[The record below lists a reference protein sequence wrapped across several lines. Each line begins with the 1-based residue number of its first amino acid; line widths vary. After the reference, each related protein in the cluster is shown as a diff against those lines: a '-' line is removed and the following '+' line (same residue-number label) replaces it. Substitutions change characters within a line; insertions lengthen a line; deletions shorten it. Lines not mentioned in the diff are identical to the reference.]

1 MSYQLVSPDAA
12 VSKPQQVGG
21 VCAQSFQRI
30 TSPDLSSV
38 RFILKLDAATCLSRK
53 MDERP
58 VTTSAND
65 SVATL
70 QPLLD
75 TQPTSSASSP
85 LGPTEKPD
93 TASKKQSK
101 STSKWL
107 QFLTQWGL
115 EITALA
121 LSLIAFGLM
130 IYLLYQSAGEPISK
144 WTKTHISLNTAHVS
158 QGKWNWLSR
167 SAQPLVDFDRFNTAS
182 RGAWGSLRLLQSCVR
197 RPRWIAIGALTA
209 IALLTF
215 EPFTQAVLVI
225 RDKEVILD
233 HREYNKV
240 VQSSN
245 GSLETH
251 GNVPTIGQSTRLDG
265 ASWTR
270 AFAGV
275 GLV

>member
-1 MSYQLVSPDAA
+1 
-12 VSKPQQVGG
+12 
-21 VCAQSFQRI
+21 
-30 TSPDLSSV
+30 
-38 RFILKLDAATCLSRK
+38 

-144 WTKTHISLNTAHVS
+144 WTKTHISLNTAVS
-158 QGKWNWLSR
+158 ILAGTSR
-167 SAQPLVDFDRFNTAS
+167 A
-182 RGAWGSLRLLQSCVR
+182 
-197 RPRWIAIGALTA
+197 
-209 IALLTF
+209 
-215 EPFTQAVLVI
+215 
-225 RDKEVILD
+225 
-233 HREYNKV
+233 
-240 VQSSN
+240 
-245 GSLETH
+245 
-251 GNVPTIGQSTRLDG
+251 
-265 ASWTR
+265 
-270 AFAGV
+270 
-275 GLV
+275 